1 MDKAKEKTMKK
12 RIAMVMVV
20 CGLACTPQQAKTVEN
35 VVVKVT
41 TELCAE
47 EASDPNEPELVKL
60 ACQVEGGLVH
70 LPWPRTA
77 WLGMKAAAKAK

>member
-1 MDKAKEKTMKK
+1 MKK
-12 RIAMVMVV
+12 VIAIGAFVV
-20 CGLACTPQQAKTVEN
+20 LGCTPQQVKTVEN

-47 EASDPNEPELVKL
+47 EASDPNEPAFVKL

-70 LPWPRTA
+70 VFLPRTEWVA
-77 WLGMKAAAKAK
+77 MKAAAKK